1 MVDYCKDGRGY
12 LYDCKTKRDALDYSL
27 EFCGYTTARILI
39 SYLEKQYNLIING
52 STPCSALADIATAL
66 YEVAG
71 AGAEVMI
78 DGMHEF
84 LHLVHKNA
92 ANTK

>member
-1 MVDYCKDGRGY
+1 MLV
-12 LYDCKTKRDALDYSL
+12 
-27 EFCGYTTARILI
+27 
-39 SYLEKQYNLIING
+39 SYLEERYNLIIKG
-52 STPCSALADIATAL
+52 STPCSAFEDIEKAP

-71 AGAEVMI
+71 AEVII
-78 DGMHEF
+78 DRMHEF